1 MLMNDPQYVEAARVF
16 AERVMKEG
24 GQTEKEKL
32 IYAFELATAR
42 QPDEDES
49 EVLLSTFRTHLEE
62 FSANQEAAE
71 SLIKIGE
78 LPADEGLVPAEL
90 AAWTMLTN
98 LLLNLDEVLTK
109 G

>member
-1 MLMNDPQYVEAARVF
+1 MEKTIEFKGIDIAQLLGPAAANLKMVEDAVLSQIIVRGS
-16 AERVMKEG
+16 KIKIIG
-24 GQTEKEKL
+24 
-32 IYAFELATAR
+32 
-42 QPDEDES
+42 DES

-62 FSANQEAAE
+62 FRANNEAAE